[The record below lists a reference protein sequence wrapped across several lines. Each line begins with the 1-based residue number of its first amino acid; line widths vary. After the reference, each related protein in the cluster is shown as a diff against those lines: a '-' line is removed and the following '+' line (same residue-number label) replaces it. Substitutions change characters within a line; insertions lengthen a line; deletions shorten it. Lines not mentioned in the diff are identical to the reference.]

1 MSRLPGTLRVCSL
14 SIALGLAVAGGP
26 GSSSAQP
33 TTSSGPVSLVEITLM
48 GSDHQ
53 VVVGLVGNQAL
64 TGEVHEIS
72 VAPFRVF
79 VDFVNVVP
87 EVDAVTLVDKGEVRQ
102 VRVAL
107 NQAEPPITRVV
118 LDLAHRTPYRVEE
131 DPATNEFRIIVGGV
145 ASSATGPADTS
156 LEAADLAAFSALS
169 SPVVE
174 YAGWFATLAKDVER
188 LLSAQTARRAAGASP
203 ETVAPEW
210 QRLRYELEMVTPPVS
225 LQTAH
230 HLLVTA
236 VQLGDVSMSKRLDD
250 RTPER
255 DRETAR
261 AGAALLVMRARGLV
275 EAELATTDSEQ

>member
-1 MSRLPGTLRVCSL
+1 
-14 SIALGLAVAGGP
+14 
-26 GSSSAQP
+26 
-33 TTSSGPVSLVEITLM
+33 M
-48 GSDHQ
+48 GSDDQ
-53 VVVGLVGNQAL
+53 VVVGLVGDQAL

-131 DPATNEFRIIVGGV
+131 DPANNEFRIIVGNA

-156 LEAADLAAFSALS
+156 LEAPDLAAFSALS
-169 SPVVE
+169 LPVVE
-174 YAGWFATLAKDVER
+174 YAGWFSILAKDVER
-188 LLSAQTARRAAGASP
+188 LLSAHTARREAGA
-203 ETVAPEW
+203 APEW
-210 QRLRYELEMVTPPVS
+210 QRLQYELEMVTPPVS

-230 HLLVTA
+230 DLLATA
-236 VQLGDVSMSKRLDD
+236 IQLGDVSMSKQLDD

-255 DRETAR
+255 DRATAR
-261 AGAALLVMRARGLV
+261 AGAALLVTQARGLV